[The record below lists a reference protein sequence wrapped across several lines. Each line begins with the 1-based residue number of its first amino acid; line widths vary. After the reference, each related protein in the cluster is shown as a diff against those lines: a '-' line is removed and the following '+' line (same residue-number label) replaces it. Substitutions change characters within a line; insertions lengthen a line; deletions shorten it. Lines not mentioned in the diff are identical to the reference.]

1 MAKPK
6 LRLFKAFRLSRKFA
20 LIAIGTLLLI
30 GGSGA
35 AAVAFAPPDL
45 IPIPGFGGKKEA
57 SCKTIYKT
65 QFTRAAEKRILA
77 VIASDAIKPEERVR
91 NGIRIARYIAEGGEH
106 PDLVIV
112 HVTDMTGPTN
122 RSELRGHAIGAEI
135 VHAPEHGHTRAT
147 GQEWEVRYMDAV
159 PNAHGLFFGERK
171 IFDAEAAHDAA
182 ISLEE
187 PEGCDLDEETDEK
200 VAHADT
206 GQDKADGD
214 HGKEGDGHG
223 AASGHD
229 APKDSGHG
237 SGH

>member
-45 IPIPGFGGKKEA
+45 IPIPGFGGEKDA

-91 NGIRIARYIAEGGEH
+91 TGIRIARYIAEGGEH

-112 HVTDMTGPTN
+112 HVSDMTGPTS

-147 GQEWEVRYMDAV
+147 QKEWEVRYLDAA
-159 PNAHGLFFGERK
+159 PNAHGLFFGERVTVELQA
-171 IFDAEAAHDAA
+171 AEQIAASF
-182 ISLEE
+182 IEL
-187 PEGCDLDEETDEK
+187 EGCDLDEEPEAE
-200 VAHADT
+200 VAEAEDS
-206 GQDKADGD
+206 
-214 HGKEGDGHG
+214 HGKDESD
-223 AASGHD
+223 D
-229 APKDSGHG
+229 EAPKKDGHG